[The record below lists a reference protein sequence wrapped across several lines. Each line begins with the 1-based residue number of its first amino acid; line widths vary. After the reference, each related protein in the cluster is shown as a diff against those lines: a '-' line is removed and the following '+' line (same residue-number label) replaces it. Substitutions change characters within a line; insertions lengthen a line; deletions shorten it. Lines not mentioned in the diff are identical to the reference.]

1 MYDSLLSLPYFQG
14 MSRDDITAILGKTTF
29 EFKKYAEG
37 DTVYNSGDKCN
48 HFAILTSG
56 TLSCTHTSPDGTYCI
71 KEQIPPP
78 YAIEPYSLFGYDTTF
93 KCSYTASDNC
103 TILTIA
109 KQYLFTEFT
118 KHDIFTINFLNL
130 ISRKAQKNSE
140 LIWHNTPTSI
150 IGRIVQFIAMRC
162 ETQSGIKQVNIKMER
177 LATILCET
185 RLNISRALNELQERG
200 LIELHR
206 GAIAVQSLQKLI
218 SETKEL

>member
-37 DTVYNSGDKCN
+37 DTVYNSGDKYN

-185 RLNISRALNELQERG
+185 RLNISKALNELQERG

>member
-1 MYDSLLSLPYFQG
+1 MPFGIRLLDHNG
-14 MSRDDITAILGKTTF
+14 R
-29 EFKKYAEG
+29 
-37 DTVYNSGDKCN
+37 DTVYNSGDKYN

-103 TILTIA
+103 TVLTIA
-109 KQYLFTEFT
+109 KRYLFTEFT

-140 LIWHNTPTSI
+140 LIWHNTTTSI